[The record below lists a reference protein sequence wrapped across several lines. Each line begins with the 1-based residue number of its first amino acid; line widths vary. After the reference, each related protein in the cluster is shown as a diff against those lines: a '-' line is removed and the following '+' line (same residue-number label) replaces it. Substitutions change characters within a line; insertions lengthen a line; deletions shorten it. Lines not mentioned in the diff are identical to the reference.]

1 MKNQALFFLWMSCI
15 ISCAPKKESKNIF
28 RINQVAGIESLDPA
42 FAKNLNI
49 MWHTQNLYNR
59 LIEFD
64 KNKKPIGSLAKNWE
78 ISPDRK
84 TYIFNLRTDVFF
96 HDNEAF
102 AQGKGR
108 KMTAHDVVFSYS
120 RLVDDKVASPGSWVF
135 NGHIDEQFPFSAIN
149 DSTFVLKLNA
159 PFNPILGILSMQYCS
174 IVPKEVVE
182 KWGKDFRSHPC
193 GTGPFQFQHWEESV
207 VVTYLKNKNYWEK
220 DSLGKRLPY
229 LDGIKISFIDSK
241 ASEFLMFMQGNIDFM
256 NGIDVSFKDQVLD
269 KKGNLKN
276 EYKDKITL
284 QKNPYLNVEYL
295 GILQNENG
303 NEFLKNKK
311 IRQAINFGFDRKKLV
326 TYLRNNIGM
335 AANAGIIPTSLA
347 GFDSNLVK
355 GYDYNPEKAK
365 KIIAEVKKETQKP
378 IKILLQ
384 TPDNYTDRC
393 SFIASQLQ
401 EIGIEVQI
409 EILQPNIL
417 REQMSNSKSS
427 FFWATWIA
435 DYPDADSYL
444 SLFYSKNSA
453 PPNYT
458 RFNNKAFDKLYEQS
472 LTIENEEEKLHL
484 FHQMDNI
491 IVEEAPCVPLF
502 YDEVVHFL
510 QKNVRGFKT
519 NNLNLLDW
527 KTIYF

>member
-256 NGIDVSFKDQVLD
+256 NGIDVSFKDQVLE
-269 KKGNLKN
+269 KK
-276 EYKDKITL
+276 
-284 QKNPYLNVEYL
+284 
-295 GILQNENG
+295 
-303 NEFLKNKK
+303 
-311 IRQAINFGFDRKKLV
+311 AI
-326 TYLRNNIGM
+326 
-335 AANAGIIPTSLA
+335 
-347 GFDSNLVK
+347 
-355 GYDYNPEKAK
+355 
-365 KIIAEVKKETQKP
+365 
-378 IKILLQ
+378 
-384 TPDNYTDRC
+384 
-393 SFIASQLQ
+393 
-401 EIGIEVQI
+401 
-409 EILQPNIL
+409 
-417 REQMSNSKSS
+417 
-427 FFWATWIA
+427 
-435 DYPDADSYL
+435 
-444 SLFYSKNSA
+444 
-453 PPNYT
+453 
-458 RFNNKAFDKLYEQS
+458 
-472 LTIENEEEKLHL
+472 
-484 FHQMDNI
+484 
-491 IVEEAPCVPLF
+491 
-502 YDEVVHFL
+502 
-510 QKNVRGFKT
+510 
-519 NNLNLLDW
+519 
-527 KTIYF
+527 